1 MSSISGRASTQ
12 QSVAPR
18 LAARQV
24 LVTVG
29 TLCGISA
36 TGTSETQRALATR
49 NRNAIGFAARD
60 AGLVGVDLASSTA
73 DAPVFVGLRDE
84 HQGKRLNLEAIEASY
99 GDQLRANMGIRDI
112 TQLSLASHVPIDIGA
127 PLPHDLESGGLR
139 KMLGFTFGE
148 VRRSR
153 FADMFGLFE
162 DDPRLGP
169 SLQAELFLYGGLGAL
184 AALPVPLSGL
194 LPAHRFRIA
203 AGCAFPG
210 LDSLE
215 RLASSMQPK
224 RGDGTDKSVVDRLAY
239 RLSSSLNTHGP
250 ALLSTLLSPG
260 YSLSRVKRR
269 PELLDTLAGRRGLRG
284 VPQAPLVVSGA
295 CASALLSLCEIA
307 ERVVGDCPGAHGP
320 ELVMLAAAD
329 AALRPDGR
337 VLEGFGSSG
346 ALVSRASLEAFN
358 QSRAS
363 EHRRTMRDCLCP
375 FDIDAQGTAVGHGG
389 SGVLVTT
396 LDFALRHSLDITGIV
411 VGWGQSG
418 ETGGKGHFAGVG
430 FGGEN
435 ALIMALEMASVA
447 HGYGVQDFTHLV
459 AHATGTRTNSRT
471 DLACVSAA
479 REAARADQGY
489 AGRLPEMTISA
500 PKALGDAH
508 TMGETGLKALGEAI
522 QYVLGRACVGIPTL
536 RRVDDALGP
545 LAQDYRFSADPV
557 PGNEDG
563 GALVVAQGFGGYDAA
578 IALRGATPASLRRY
592 AVDAGLLEAYL
603 ERWPELRA
611 ERREREARWWR
622 TPGFALQLAEEHGW
636 RAPFDANGSDAPVSS
651 ALR

>member
-1 MSSISGRASTQ
+1 MPSSIIGRAPTQ
-12 QSVAPR
+12 QPEASG
-18 LAARQV
+18 LDARQV

-36 TGTSETQRALATR
+36 IGTSETQRALATK
-49 NRNAIGFAARD
+49 NRNLIGFAARD
-60 AGLVGVDLASSTA
+60 AGLVGIDPARSTA
-73 DAPVFVGLRDE
+73 DAPVFVGLDAE
-84 HQGKRLNLEAIEASY
+84 HHGRRLDLEEIEASF
-99 GDQLRANMGIRDI
+99 GDRLRANMGIRDV
-112 TQLSLASHVPIDIGA
+112 THLPMAAHVPVDIGA
-127 PLPHDLESGGLR
+127 PLPHDLETGGLR
-139 KMLGFTFGE
+139 KLLGFTFGE

-184 AALPVPLSGL
+184 AALPSPLSGL
-194 LPAHRFRIA
+194 LAAHRFRIA

-210 LDSLE
+210 LDSLD
-215 RLASSMQPK
+215 RLATSMQPK
-224 RGDGTDKSVVDRLAY
+224 RGDGTDKAVVDRLAY

-269 PELLDTLAGRRGLRG
+269 PELLDTLAGPNGLRG

-307 ERVVGDCPGAHGP
+307 ERVVGHCPGAHGP

-337 VLEGFGSSG
+337 VLEGFGSGG
-346 ALVSRASLEAFN
+346 ALVSRASLDAFN
-358 QSRAS
+358 QGRAS
-363 EHRRTMRDCLCP
+363 EHRRTMRECLCP
-375 FDIDAQGTAVGHGG
+375 FDVDAQGTAVGHGG

-396 LDFALRHSLDITGIV
+396 LEFALRHSLDITGIV
-411 VGWGQSG
+411 AGWGQSG

-435 ALIMALEMASVA
+435 ALIMALSMARAA
-447 HGYGVQDFTHLV
+447 HGYGVEHFTHLV

-479 REAARADQGY
+479 REAARVEQGF

-522 QYVLGRACVGIPTL
+522 QYVLGQPCVGIPTL
-536 RRVDDALGP
+536 RRVDDALAPFSAGF
-545 LAQDYRFSADPV
+545 RFSAAPV
-557 PGNEDG
+557 PGNADG

-578 IALRGATPASLRRY
+578 IALRGATPESLRRY
-592 AVDAGLLEAYL
+592 TSDARLLDAYL

-611 ERREREARWWR
+611 QRREREARWWR

-636 RAPFDANGSDAPVSS
+636 RAPFDHNGG
-651 ALR
+651 

>member
-1 MSSISGRASTQ
+1 MPSSIPGRASQ
-12 QSVAPR
+12 QHPEAPQ

-36 TGTSETQRALATR
+36 IGTSETQRALATR
-49 NRNAIGFAARD
+49 NKSLIGFAARD
-60 AGLVGVDLASSTA
+60 AGLVGIDTARSTA
-73 DAPVFVGLRDE
+73 DSPVFVGLSGER
-84 HQGKRLNLEAIEASY
+84 HGRRLDIEEIEASF
-99 GDQLRANMGIRDI
+99 GDRLRANMGIRDI
-112 TQLSLASHVPIDIGA
+112 THLPLAAHVPIDIGA

-139 KMLGFTFGE
+139 KLLGFTFAE

-184 AALPVPLSGL
+184 AALPAPLSGL

-210 LDSLE
+210 LDSLD
-215 RLASSMQPK
+215 RLAASMQPK
-224 RGDGTDKSVVDRLAY
+224 RGDGTDKAVVDRLAY

-269 PELLDTLAGRRGLRG
+269 PELLETLAGPDGLRG
-284 VPQAPLVVSGA
+284 VPQAPLVISGA

-307 ERVVGDCPGAHGP
+307 ERVVGVCPGAHGP
-320 ELVMLAAAD
+320 ELVMLTAAD

-358 QSRAS
+358 QGRPS
-363 EHRRTMRDCLCP
+363 EQRRTMRDCLCP
-375 FDIDAQGTAVGHGG
+375 FDMDAQGTAIGHGG

-396 LDFALRHSLDITGIV
+396 LEFALRHQLDITGIV
-411 VGWGQSG
+411 AGWGQSG

-435 ALIMALEMASVA
+435 ALLMALSMAQLA

-479 REAARADQGY
+479 RQAARLHQGY

-522 QYVLGRACVGIPTL
+522 QYVLGQPCVGIPTL
-536 RRVDDALGP
+536 RQLDDALGP

-557 PGNEDG
+557 AGNEAS

-578 IALRGATPASLRRY
+578 VALRGATPESLRRY
-592 AVDAGLLEAYL
+592 ACDARVLDAYL

-611 ERREREARWWR
+611 ERREREARCWR

-636 RAPFDANGSDAPVSS
+636 RAPFDAHGSESPASV
-651 ALR
+651 R